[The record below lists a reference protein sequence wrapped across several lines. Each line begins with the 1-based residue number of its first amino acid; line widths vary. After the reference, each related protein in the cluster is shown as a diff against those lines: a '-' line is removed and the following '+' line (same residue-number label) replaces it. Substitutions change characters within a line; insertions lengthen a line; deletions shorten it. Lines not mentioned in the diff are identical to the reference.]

1 MSLSTLATVARLR
14 IAAAT
19 TKRTPLRSRSGPVG
33 RLIAAT
39 VLLLLTSLLS
49 VAHAQITVF
58 TECNFQGRA
67 IPLTPGIYDSAALER
82 AGVADNSIS
91 SIVVS
96 DGFSTSLYVDDR
108 IDGRSGTLY
117 ATSSCLDKDK
127 FDNEI
132 SSLIVQKRGD
142 EGKMAQAARLKYPRR
157 DNTVAVKF
165 YSFCDY
171 RGVEVELGAGDYRLS
186 DLKEAGINNNDITSI
201 KVPRGFK
208 VIAYENDFFR
218 GRSIALDDN
227 DNCLRDDGID
237 EQISSVSITV
247 DESLIANNSSLANS
261 SSSVNQAAPD
271 NVIAYS
277 ECNYQGLS
285 VELKP
290 GEYTVSDLQ
299 KLGMPNNAI
308 SSFRLP
314 PGFSAAI
321 YENDFFRG
329 NGRLLEADSRCLVGD
344 PLNDRISSIVVEASS
359 TATQSGSSSST
370 LASAGSSAAAA
381 TVYTKCGFEGG
392 RAGLAVGEYDAAT
405 LNLLGIKENSISSVK
420 VNPGFQ
426 IELFFFDF
434 LRGKSGYLRD
444 DDNCLSNDG
453 FDNEVSSLKITKVS
467 ETNRPLTPVDSS
479 EETAAATVFGECDY
493 TGGSVSLKPGR
504 YTQDNL
510 RELGI
515 GNDLIA
521 SLKVQPGHTVVLY
534 DNGQL
539 RGRGVAF
546 TADDDCVK
554 DDGLYRRVSALIIA
568 PTRNR
573 NANATANNSGSSQ
586 RNALVALDNGLK
598 CVSLYVDRNVCTAN
612 RWNDIRK
619 RCELDQVPSMSDGY
633 LEQHVR
639 AGNCT
644 TRYWSDLQERIKK
657 PSLR

>member
-1 MSLSTLATVARLR
+1 MASTTTGSGPFRLPGFR
-14 IAAAT
+14 ILAAT
-19 TKRTPLRSRSGPVG
+19 T
-33 RLIAAT
+33 
-39 VLLLLTSLLS
+39 LLFLTSLFS
-49 VAHAQITVF
+49 VAQAQITVF

-67 IPLTPGIYDSAALER
+67 IPLTPGIYDAAALKR
-82 AGVADNSIS
+82 AGIGDNTIS

-96 DGFSTSLYVDDR
+96 DGFSTTLYIDDR
-108 IDGRSGTLY
+108 LDGRSGTLY
-117 ATSSCLDKDK
+117 AASSCLDKDR

-132 SSLIVQKRGD
+132 SSLTVQKRGD
-142 EGKMAQAARLKYPRR
+142 EGKVAQAARLKYPSRNNAER
-157 DNTVAVKF
+157 VKF

-186 DLKEAGINNNDITSI
+186 ELKEAGINNNDISSI
-201 KVPRGFK
+201 RVPRGFK
-208 VIAYENDFFR
+208 VTVFENDFFR
-218 GRSIALDDN
+218 GRSLTLADN
-227 DNCLRDDGID
+227 DNCLRNDGLD

-247 DESLIANNSSLANS
+247 DERLLANNTSQASTGS
-261 SSSVNQAAPD
+261 SSTTGQAAVS

-277 ECNYQGLS
+277 ECGFQGLS

-290 GEYTVSDLQ
+290 GEYTVAELQ

-314 PGFSAAI
+314 PGYSAAI

-329 NGRLLEADSRCLVGD
+329 NGKLLEADSRCLIGD
-344 PLNDRISSIVVEASS
+344 QLNDKISSIVVEAPSGG
-359 TATQSGSSSST
+359 AQSGAGSSS
-370 LASAGSSAAAA
+370 LASAGNTAAAAAA

-405 LNLLGIKENSISSVK
+405 LNRLGIKENSISSVK

-444 DDNCLSNDG
+444 DDNCLFNDG
-453 FDNEVSSLKITKVS
+453 FDNEVSSVKVTQVS
-467 ETNRPLTPVDSS
+467 ETNRPLTPVDSG
-479 EETAAATVFGECDY
+479 ETSAATVFGECDY
-493 TGGSVSLKPGR
+493 VGGSVSLKPGR

-510 RELGI
+510 RQLGI
-515 GNDLIA
+515 GNDVIA

-539 RGRGVAF
+539 RGRGVSF
-546 TADDDCVK
+546 TEDDDCVK
-554 DDGLYRRVSALIIA
+554 DDGLYRRVSGLIIA
-568 PTRNR
+568 PTRKR
-573 NANATANNSGSSQ
+573 NANARSANSSQ
-586 RNALVALDNGLK
+586 REALVALDKGLK
-598 CVSLYVDRNVCTAN
+598 CVALYVDRNVCAAN
-612 RWNDIRK
+612 RWNDMRQ
-619 RCELDQVPSMSDGY
+619 RCELDKIPAMSDGY
-633 LEQHVR
+633 LEHHVR